1 MVPTVKA
8 VCLRKCIRHRRKNS
22 SLTRK
27 ITMMIKKTKN
37 NDNPIEKAAYEK
49 AMKVQEKLYYNRYTC
64 VTCICNV

>member
-1 MVPTVKA
+1 
-8 VCLRKCIRHRRKNS
+8 
-22 SLTRK
+22 
-27 ITMMIKKTKN
+27 MMIKKTKN